1 MHLLDNFIN
10 IPDEVKMQPEIQF
23 IKLSR
28 SLLHYHIHNAHKTQ
42 ITFNVSVTNVKF

>member
-1 MHLLDNFIN
+1 
-10 IPDEVKMQPEIQF
+10 MQPEIQF

-28 SLLHYHIHNAHKTQ
+28 SLLHYHINNAHETQ